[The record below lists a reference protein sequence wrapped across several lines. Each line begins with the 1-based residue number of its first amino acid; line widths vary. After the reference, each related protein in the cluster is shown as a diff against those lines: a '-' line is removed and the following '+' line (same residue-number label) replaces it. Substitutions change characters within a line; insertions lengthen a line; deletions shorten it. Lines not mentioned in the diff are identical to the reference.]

1 MTTDAWK
8 RAMPR
13 KKQGS
18 MSAAEFKAKCLRV
31 METVRATGEEVVI
44 TKHGKPVAR
53 LVPFTYESSPLY
65 GRLAGM
71 TLREGDLVT
80 PVDEDWDANLG

>member
-1 MTTDAWK
+1 MA
-8 RAMPR
+8 
-13 KKQGS
+13 KKKKNTIP
-18 MSAAEFKAKCLRV
+18 AAEFKAKCLKV

-53 LVPFTYESSPLY
+53 LVPVTYQTAPLF

-71 TLREGDLVT
+71 TVHEGDVVS
-80 PVDEDWDANLG
+80 PIDEVWEAARD